1 MVGTAEK
8 GEIAA
13 ASESSIPERFATQ
26 VGRFPDRLAVQAGA
40 RSITYAELD
49 ELSDGVAAAILDARG
64 AGEEPVAVLL
74 TKDVRFVAAFLGVLK
89 AGKAVVP
96 LEPSFP
102 AARLAHIHHNSDARL
117 VVTEAAHRPLAASL
131 ADGPVTLL
139 DVDAIGPLGTRR
151 PAVSVSPD
159 ALATIL
165 YTSGSTGVPKG
176 VAQNHRGTLHNA
188 LKHQQYL
195 GLVPEDRLAL
205 ILAGSTVGS
214 VRDLIAALATGASI
228 HPFDVGAGGLD
239 ALADWIRDAR
249 LTYVNMVV
257 TLFRHFVAALP
268 GSTRFPSVRVVRA
281 GSERMAP
288 MDLEAFRRHFPSTA
302 VFYTGLGTTE
312 TGSVTGVLFSADTP
326 VSDGGVGI
334 GGPLQ
339 DMEVLALDEAGR
351 PVPCGEVGE
360 IAVRSRYL
368 ALGYWRRPELSAPVF
383 RPDPAGGDN
392 RIYLTGDLGR
402 LHRDG
407 GLELLGRQDDQVKV
421 RGHKVVLTEVE
432 QALLALPGVKQA
444 AVTLRERRAGEPK
457 LVAYVAM
464 TGEPPRPEDL
474 RRALQARL
482 PPHVIPAIFVT
493 LPVLPSTPGG
503 KLDRR
508 ALPEPDWQPSAPGT
522 APRTPLETR
531 LATLWAETLGVDAV
545 GVTDTF
551 VSLGGDSL
559 LAMRLVATICAELQL
574 RLRPSVLLAAATVA
588 DMAVEVTAAL
598 LEEAPASI
606 RETLL
611 GAAQRPRV
619 ESGPPGP

>member
-1 MVGTAEK
+1 V
-8 GEIAA
+8 
-13 ASESSIPERFATQ
+13 
-26 VGRFPDRLAVQAGA
+26 
-40 RSITYAELD
+40 
-49 ELSDGVAAAILDARG
+49 VA
-64 AGEEPVAVLL
+64 
-74 TKDVRFVAAFLGVLK
+74 
-89 AGKAVVP
+89 
-96 LEPSFP
+96 
-102 AARLAHIHHNSDARL
+102 
-117 VVTEAAHRPLAASL
+117 
-131 ADGPVTLL
+131 
-139 DVDAIGPLGTRR
+139 
-151 PAVSVSPD
+151 SPD
-159 ALATIL
+159 TLATIL

-214 VRDLIAALATGASI
+214 VRDLMAALTTGASI
-228 HPFDVGAGGLD
+228 HPFDVRAGGFT
-239 ALADWIRDAR
+239 ALADWIQDRR
-249 LTYVNMVV
+249 ITYVNMVV

-268 GSTRFPSVRVVRA
+268 SSARFPSVRVVRS

-326 VSDGGVGI
+326 VSDGGVGV

-351 PVPCGEVGE
+351 PLPGGEVGE

-368 ALGYWRRPELSAPVF
+368 ALGYWRRPDLSAPVF
-383 RPDPAGGDN
+383 RPDPEGGDA

-402 LHRDG
+402 LHPDG
-407 GLELLGRQDDQVKV
+407 SLELLGRQDDQVKV

-432 QALLALPGVKQA
+432 QALLALPGVRQA
-444 AVTLRERRAGEPK
+444 AVLLRESRAGEPK
-457 LVAYVAM
+457 LVGYVAM
-464 TGEPPRPEDL
+464 TGEPPGPEDL

-482 PPHVIPAIFVT
+482 PAHMIPAIFMT

-508 ALPEPDWQPSAPGT
+508 ALPEPDWEPSASGT
-522 APRTPLETR
+522 APRTPLEAR
-531 LATLWAETLGVDAV
+531 LATLWAEALGVDAV

-551 VSLGGDSL
+551 ASLGGDSL
-559 LAMRLVATICAELQL
+559 LAMRLVSTICAELQL
-574 RLRPSVLLAAATVA
+574 PLRPSTLLVAGTVA
-588 DMAVEVTAAL
+588 DMAIEVTAAL
-598 LEEAPASI
+598 LEQAPASV

-611 GAAQRPRV
+611 DAKPPPRV
-619 ESGPPGP
+619 EHRG